1 VPDDSDDE
9 WLEEGEEMAVA
20 PEGEKMEV
28 ETEAGKKDEEKLD
41 TAERDV
47 RKECNCN
54 ENVLFCVL
62 CANCVGGT
70 QDLGCG
76 WLVIC
81 GTQDLGCGWLVIC
94 GTQDLGCGWLVNRA
108 TCWAFK
114 NVPAVFD

>member
-9 WLEEGEEMAVA
+9 WLEEGEKMAVA

-28 ETEAGKKDEEKLD
+28 ETEAGKKGQEKAD

-54 ENVLFCVL
+54 ENVKLNICFVL

-76 WLVIC
+76 WLV
-81 GTQDLGCGWLVIC
+81 
-94 GTQDLGCGWLVNRA
+94 NHA
-108 TCWAFK
+108 TH
-114 NVPAVFD
+114 